1 MTFKELTE
9 TLSYAHKHYDEVAGD
24 KLLYCVAASEEYD
37 NVALILSGSTERLA
51 GLFAFHASKDKDV
64 ATAIL
69 MAAEVIAAEVIKE
82 RMFADTDKAKMN

>member
-9 TLSYAHKHYDEVAGD
+9 TLSYAHEHYDEVAGDKD

-64 ATAIL
+64 AAAIL
-69 MAAEVIAAEVIKE
+69 MAAEVIRK
-82 RMFADTDKAKMN
+82 RMNTKKSSSFEA